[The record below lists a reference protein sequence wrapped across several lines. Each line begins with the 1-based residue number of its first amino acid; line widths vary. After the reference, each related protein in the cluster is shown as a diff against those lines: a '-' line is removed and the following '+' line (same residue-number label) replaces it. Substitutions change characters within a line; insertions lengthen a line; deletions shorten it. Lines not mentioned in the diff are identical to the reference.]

1 MATSIYFKRT
11 NTFSYLHGDS
21 FIAKHVL
28 KGIAIGEIVRTL
40 RNTSCPKY
48 FRMIKRIL
56 IKKFYR
62 RGFPSMAIQAAK
74 KIVFGM
80 RNEYLESSKKRF
92 LLRPIPIRTRFYNY
106 HPSVGIIF
114 RQAWSRVLDDPVL
127 SHYFPT
133 APFPVWCNHLNFKNV
148 LSYKHKRFQGED
160 TDREYSSF
168 EFQKF
173 NRPLAR
179 KRSNTI

>member
-1 MATSIYFKRT
+1 MAPALASIVVAYYEEEYLLTLQQQPLLWIRYIDDVLTIWPYSKADFLKFFQGLNCVHSNLKFTMELSYISVNFLDITIFKGVTFLRTGLLSTSIYFKRT

-62 RGFPSMAIQAAK
+62 RGFPSMAI
-74 KIVFGM
+74 
-80 RNEYLESSKKRF
+80 
-92 LLRPIPIRTRFYNY
+92 
-106 HPSVGIIF
+106 
-114 RQAWSRVLDDPVL
+114 
-127 SHYFPT
+127 
-133 APFPVWCNHLNFKNV
+133 
-148 LSYKHKRFQGED
+148 
-160 TDREYSSF
+160 
-168 EFQKF
+168 
-173 NRPLAR
+173 
-179 KRSNTI
+179 